1 MRRVIWSRSASEDL
15 NELVAWIAQ
24 DSEPN
29 AGLVLD
35 RIERVAANLSDA
47 AIGRFGR
54 VEDTYEIVVPRTPY
68 IIAYAKTDETIM
80 ILRVIHGA
88 RDWREGGWPA
98 DD

>member
-15 NELVAWIAQ
+15 NDLVAWIAQ

-29 AGLVLD
+29 ANLVLD
-35 RIERVAANLSDA
+35 RIERVAAHLSDA

-98 DD
+98 ND